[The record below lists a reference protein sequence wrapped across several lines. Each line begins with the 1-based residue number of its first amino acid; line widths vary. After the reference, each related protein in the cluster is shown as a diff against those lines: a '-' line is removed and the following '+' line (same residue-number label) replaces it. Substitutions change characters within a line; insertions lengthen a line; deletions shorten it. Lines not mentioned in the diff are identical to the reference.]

1 MSELPPEIFW
11 NSLETPIPKS
21 MEFIPN
27 ARVEMSQ
34 LEKQNQLLKAV
45 LVGLGII
52 AVGAVIYFLYKS
64 NQDEK
69 RKTR

>member
-1 MSELPPEIFW
+1 MSEIPPEIFW
-11 NSLETPIPKS
+11 SSLETPIPKS
-21 MEFIPN
+21 LEFVPN
-27 ARVEMSQ
+27 AQVQMSQ

-52 AVGAVIYFLYKS
+52 VVGAVIYILYKT
-64 NQDEK
+64 NQDGK

>member
-1 MSELPPEIFW
+1 MENIETLWQQLE
-11 NSLETPIPKS
+11 NSVPTS
-21 MEFIPN
+21 MEFIPS
-27 ARVEMSQ
+27 ASVQMGQ

-52 AVGAVIYFLYKS
+52 AVGAVIYILYKT

>member
-1 MSELPPEIFW
+1 MSEIPQEIFW
-11 NSLETPIPKS
+11 SSLETPIPKS
-21 MEFIPN
+21 MEFRPN
-27 ARVEMSQ
+27 ASVEVDQ
-34 LEKQNQLLKAV
+34 LQKDKQFLTMA

-52 AVGAVIYFLYKS
+52 ASVLLIYLASNS

>member
-1 MSELPPEIFW
+1 MG
-11 NSLETPIPKS
+11 
-21 MEFIPN
+21 
-27 ARVEMSQ
+27 Q

-52 AVGAVIYFLYKS
+52 AVGAVVYILYKP
-64 NQDEK
+64 NQDKK